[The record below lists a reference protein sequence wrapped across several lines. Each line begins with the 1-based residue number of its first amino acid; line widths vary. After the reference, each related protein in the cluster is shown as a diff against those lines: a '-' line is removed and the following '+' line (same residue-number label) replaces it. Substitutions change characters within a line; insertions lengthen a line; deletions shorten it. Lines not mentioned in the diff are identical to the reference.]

1 MKRALSIVLTALM
14 LLFAITAC
22 TPQTETPQQEQPS
35 DTYTEHT
42 EEYNTVCVDIGVN
55 EDGYYGLMADVTLH
69 YNDDGSLEYVTVIDP
84 ALLAFNVSSDRG
96 GGVYLID
103 LPDGN
108 EAIDELSA
116 IAEEMRA
123 AGMEEYAERI
133 NKIIEIFTN
142 SGPLTQAST

>member
-14 LLFAITAC
+14 LLFVITAC

-42 EEYNTVCVDIGVN
+42 EEYNKVCVDIGVN

-69 YNDDGSLEYVTVIDP
+69 YNGDGSLEYVTVIDP
-84 ALLAFNVSSDRG
+84 ALLAFNVSSQRG
-96 GGVYLID
+96 GGVYVID

-116 IAEEMRA
+116 LAEELKA
-123 AGMEEYAERI
+123 AGNEEYAERL
-133 NKIIEIFTN
+133 NRIIEIIT
-142 SGPLTQAST
+142 SGGPFTQAST